1 MQYRKKREKLMIFLQ
16 NRKNVLLLQQHAYPA
31 SHKNSALRVSFL
43 FYILMETK
51 TNKIPYPK
59 HLISFTDQ
67 INLLKQ
73 RGMVFGNE
81 PKALHLLQ
89 NISYYRLSGYWY
101 PLLADKQ
108 QHIFKPGST
117 FETAYNIY
125 KFDSEL
131 RKLIIAEIEKIEVAV
146 RTQTAYIL
154 SSQYGAYWFED
165 SSLFSS
171 PVRHAKLL
179 SKIDE
184 EYSRSDEEFIK
195 AFKTKY
201 SNHFPPS
208 WITMEITSFG
218 TLSILYENLLPGK
231 TKRSIA
237 AYFGLADKV
246 FASWLHSVVYVRNI
260 CAHHSRLWNKTL
272 SIRPLMPRSPRN
284 TFIKL
289 PANGTPQIYF
299 VLSMIIYLLNTINPN
314 HSFVSRFKDLL
325 NRYPS
330 IDIHAMGF
338 PDDWKNGSLWKD

>member
-1 MQYRKKREKLMIFLQ
+1 M
-16 NRKNVLLLQQHAYPA
+16 
-31 SHKNSALRVSFL
+31 
-43 FYILMETK
+43 
-51 TNKIPYPK
+51 
-59 HLISFTDQ
+59 
-67 INLLKQ
+67 
-73 RGMVFGNE
+73 
-81 PKALHLLQ
+81 
-89 NISYYRLSGYWY
+89 SGDWY
-101 PLLADKQ
+101 PLLTDKQ

-154 SSQYGAYWFED
+154 SLQYGSYWFED
-165 SSLFSS
+165 SSLFSN

-179 SKIDE
+179 SKIDN

-195 AFKTKY
+195 SFKSKY

-231 TKRSIA
+231 IKRSIA

-289 PANGTPQIYF
+289 PASGTPQVYF
-299 VLSMIIYLLNTINPN
+299 ILSMIIYLLNTINPN
-314 HSFVSRFKDLL
+314 HSIISRFNALL
-325 NRYPS
+325 SRYPT
-330 IDIHAMGF
+330 IDVRAMGF
-338 PDDWKNGSLWKD
+338 PDDWKNESLWKDK

>member
-1 MQYRKKREKLMIFLQ
+1 MP
-16 NRKNVLLLQQHAYPA
+16 QHAYPA
-31 SHKNSALRVSFL
+31 SRKNSALRVSFL
-43 FYILMETK
+43 FYISMTTK

-73 RGMVFGNE
+73 RGMAFRDE

-117 FETAYNIY
+117 FELAYSIY

-165 SSLFSS
+165 SSLFSN
-171 PVRHAKLL
+171 PV
-179 SKIDE
+179 
-184 EYSRSDEEFIK
+184 
-195 AFKTKY
+195 
-201 SNHFPPS
+201 
-208 WITMEITSFG
+208 
-218 TLSILYENLLPGK
+218 
-231 TKRSIA
+231 
-237 AYFGLADKV
+237 
-246 FASWLHSVVYVRNI
+246 
-260 CAHHSRLWNKTL
+260 
-272 SIRPLMPRSPRN
+272 
-284 TFIKL
+284 IKL
-289 PANGTPQIYF
+289 PANGTPQVYF

-314 HSFVSRFKDLL
+314 HSFVSRFKALL
-325 NRYPS
+325 NCYPS
-330 IDIHAMGF
+330 IDVRAMGF
-338 PDDWKNGSLWKD
+338 PDDWKDESLWKD